1 MAGLEEVARIAKV
14 SASTVSR
21 AMSRPD
27 MVSPRTLERVRAA
40 AEQVGFRANPA
51 ARALTTGRTGFLAM
65 LVPGLDNP
73 FYAGSIAGAQAMAKE
88 TGRWLIIAVT
98 DGSPEREAAA
108 LGELEG
114 QVDGFVLLMPVGTA
128 AELKKVHDRR
138 PVVVVN
144 RKVPGLTSYTVDTPG
159 GLARVYDRLVEL
171 GHTDVAYLAG
181 PPGSWMDRRR
191 QQTLSDHASRPDL
204 RIRVLGPMPPEFTE
218 GAAAADAVLASGC
231 TAALAYNSSVLL
243 GLVFELSRRGVR
255 VPEDISVAA
264 ADDMAFADLPGAP
277 LTAVRVP
284 VAELGRRAVSALAD
298 IIEAT
303 PETPRPPS
311 RTLPTTVHLTGSL
324 AAPRRE

>member
-1 MAGLEEVARIAKV
+1 MAGLEDVARLAGV

-21 AMSRPD
+21 AMTRPD

-40 AEQVGFRANPA
+40 AERVGFRANPA

-73 FYAGSIAGAQAMAKE
+73 FYAGTIAGAQAMAKE

-98 DGSPEREAAA
+98 DGSAEREAAA
-108 LGELEG
+108 LSELEG

-128 AELKKVHDRR
+128 DELKRVNERR

-144 RKVPGLTSYTVDTPG
+144 RKVGGLTSYTVDTPG
-159 GLARVYDRLVEL
+159 GLGRIHDRLVEL

-191 QQTLSDHASRPDL
+191 RQTLADHATRPDL
-204 RIRVLGPMPPEFTE
+204 RIQVFGPMRPEFTE
-218 GAAAADAVLASGC
+218 GAAAADAVRASGC
-231 TAALAYNSSVLL
+231 TAALAYNSAVLL

-264 ADDMAFADLPGAP
+264 ADDMAFADLPGTP
-277 LTAVRVP
+277 LAAVRVP
-284 VAELGRRAVSALAD
+284 VAELGERAVSALA
-298 IIEAT
+298 AT
-303 PETPRPPS
+303 IDAEPGTPRPAS
-311 RTLPTTVHLTGSL
+311 RTLPTAVRLAGSL
-324 AAPRRE
+324 APPPRS